1 MQCNLTL
8 AVGVAAFLAILAC
21 NRLCYNKVNLL
32 APQYLHLVLGSGLHA
47 TLRYKA
53 LFTSR
58 CYNLKCNVLF
68 CNALGRVEVEM
79 LLHMKCNVVLRDCH
93 HLSGHCY
100 EM

>member
-21 NRLCYNKVNLL
+21 NRLCYNKVNFNLL
-32 APQYLHLVLGSGLHA
+32 APQYLHLVLGCGLHA
-47 TLRYKA
+47 TVRYKA

-68 CNALGRVEVEM
+68 CNALGRVKDEM
-79 LLHMKCNVVLRDCH
+79 LLHMKCNVVLRD
-93 HLSGHCY
+93 
-100 EM
+100 